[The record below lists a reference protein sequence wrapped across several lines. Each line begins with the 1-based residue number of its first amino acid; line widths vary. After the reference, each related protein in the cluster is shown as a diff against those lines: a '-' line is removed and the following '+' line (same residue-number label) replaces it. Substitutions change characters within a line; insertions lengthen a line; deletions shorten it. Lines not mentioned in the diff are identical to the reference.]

1 MTEPSAEFD
10 RDANRDIESDQPATN
25 SDSMADANGDHAI
38 STSSPADAGAAAV
51 GSPSSNIMIL
61 WPEPSDF
68 SARASSRERAND
80 PQPARPSARRRRRVA
95 IAAMAALAALCGAAG
110 GSLATFAIG
119 KLTGAAVMPA
129 VTADAE
135 SNARVRDALA
145 RVTADVGGLRAD
157 FDRAS
162 HVRTAQITKFGD
174 RLDKVEKSQDDTV
187 VRLAKLSEAQDKL
200 QDKAQDRMHTA
211 AAPAPADV
219 TGSISSAVAPKGDLR
234 VDPKRPQVVEGWTLS
249 QVTNGGAIVRGPDG
263 LYEAFPGDPLPGIG
277 RVDAVR
283 YQDGRWVVMT
293 PKGVIIHR

>member
-10 RDANRDIESDQPATN
+10 RDANRDMRSDQTAAN
-25 SDSMADANGDHAI
+25 SDSRADANGDHAN
-38 STSSPADAGAAAV
+38 STRSPADASAAAG

-68 SARASSRERAND
+68 SARASTSERAND
-80 PQPARPSARRRRRVA
+80 PQPARSSARRRRRLAVA
-95 IAAMAALAALCGAAG
+95 AVAAIAALCGAAG
-110 GSLATFAIG
+110 GSVATFTIG
-119 KLTGAAVMPA
+119 KLTGAAAMPA
-129 VTADAE
+129 VTADADG
-135 SNARVRDALA
+135 NARIRDAIA
-145 RVTADVGGLRAD
+145 RITADVGGLRAD

-162 HVRTAQITKFGD
+162 HVRTAQIAKFGD
-174 RLDKVEKSQDDTV
+174 RLDKIEKSQDDTT

-200 QDKAQDRMHTA
+200 QDKAQDRMRSA
-211 AAPAPADV
+211 AAAAPADV
-219 TGSISSAVAPKGDLR
+219 TGSISPTVAPKGDLR
-234 VDPKRPQVVEGWTLS
+234 ADPKKPQVVEGWTLS

-283 YQDGRWVVMT
+283 YQDGRWVVLT